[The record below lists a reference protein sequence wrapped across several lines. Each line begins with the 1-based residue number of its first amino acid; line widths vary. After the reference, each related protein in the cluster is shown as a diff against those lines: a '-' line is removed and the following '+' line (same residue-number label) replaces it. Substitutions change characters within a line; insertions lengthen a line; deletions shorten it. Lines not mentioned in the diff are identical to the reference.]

1 MKARAW
7 KRHRTQDALRGVG
20 RLIGVVVAAF
30 AVAWLDRRRRR
41 AIRVER
47 RVPETADERT
57 FRRIAEQQAGGI
69 SSQEGSARY
78 ERGENPGGLHHKA
91 QRLPPDAEEFEIEE
105 PPDRLE
111 TNHGSRRRAMSATR
125 R

>member
-1 MKARAW
+1 MKARVW
-7 KRHRTQDALRGVG
+7 KRHRTRDALRGVG
-20 RLIGVVVAAF
+20 RLVGVVVAAF
-30 AVAWLDRRRRR
+30 AVAWMERRRRG
-41 AIRVER
+41 IRVER
-47 RVPETADERT
+47 RVPVTADERT
-57 FRRIAEQQAGGI
+57 IRRIAEQQAGGI

-91 QRLPPDAEEFEIEE
+91 QRLPPDAEQFEIEE

-111 TNHGSRRRAMSATR
+111 TNRGSRRGAMSATR